1 MVLKRDLFS
10 GIFIIF
16 LFGGCILSAV
26 LFSKSLTKD
35 SQLEEEISSK
45 YKAINA
51 LVKKSKMPITEESVI
66 LLKDEHSKLNNIY
79 ARFKLAI
86 ASPLNEEISE
96 KELDP
101 LKFKEKLIQA
111 QKKLREEAA
120 GRNLSLP
127 ESLGFSKYE
136 TELSNPVEI
145 PDLIKRLKI
154 LEELIYTIARANVDS
169 LYEIDFTN
177 KGAKAA
183 SQIDAAKESSLKK
196 GIYYDIPVSLKI
208 NCTSSELV
216 QFLYKLRVSPFV
228 FVVDDLDIE
237 KGQDSLDKSKV
248 AKGSLIANLS
258 IRAIVIN

>member
-1 MVLKRDLFS
+1 
-10 GIFIIF
+10 
-16 LFGGCILSAV
+16 
-26 LFSKSLTKD
+26 LTKD

-45 YKAINA
+45 YKVINA

-79 ARFKLAI
+79 TRFKLAI

-111 QKKLREEAA
+111 QKKFREEAA

-169 LYEIDFTN
+169 LYEIGFTN
-177 KGAKAA
+177 KG
-183 SQIDAAKESSLKK
+183 AKESSLKK

-237 KGQDSLDKSKV
+237 KGQDSLDKSEV